1 MEVGV
6 EGRMGEILHRAV
18 NPQWEGTLKH
28 RREGDAAVPGKSNSD
43 TGKNQFHG
51 LK

>member
-28 RREGDAAVPGKSNSD
+28 RREGDAAVPGEE
-43 TGKNQFHG
+43 QFRHR
-51 LK
+51 KEPVPWP